1 MLDRIYH
8 ELRKSREFREVKS
21 VGARV
26 PLVKF
31 LLHSNVVDYYAEAI
45 DFEFDIQCNCV
56 AGIYNSF
63 LLGGLVK

>member
-8 ELRKSREFREVKS
+8 ELRKLSEFRNVKN
-21 VGARV
+21 VPARV
-26 PLVKF
+26 PIVKF
-31 LLHSNVVDYYAEAI
+31 DLDASVVDYKEEN
-45 DFEFDIQCNCV
+45 FEFDIQCNCV